1 MKLFKKILFILIV
14 FFKTETLFSKNDL
27 FNVNN
32 IEVEKND
39 KITTKAQT
47 DIAIK
52 KGFNELI
59 FKILLKEDRDKL
71 SDLDFSNIKQLVTY
85 YQITEEL
92 EEKKNSES
100 VNFNVAF
107 DKNKIHDLFYKR
119 GILYSEITDKEL
131 YILPVLIKEGEIFIF
146 SNNYFYENWNT
157 VFNYDLIEFI
167 LPIEN
172 IENIKNVNENKDN
185 LINLKVTELF
195 QEYTNKN
202 LAVILIEDKNT
213 SDIKVYIKT
222 VLQNKKISKS
232 LNLKNKNLDKI
243 KFYENIIDETK
254 KELIN
259 MVKSNNL
266 IDIRTPSFLNTKLD
280 LNKTSNLVELNKR
293 IEKIDSIENI
303 YVQEFTKDYMNL
315 KIKYLGNLDKLIIEL
330 KKENINLKL
339 INDQWVIKTL

>member
-1 MKLFKKILFILIV
+1 MKLRKLIFILIV

>member
-1 MKLFKKILFILIV
+1 MKLHKILFILIV

-52 KGFNELI
+52 KGFHELI

-71 SDLDFSNIKQLVTY
+71 SDLEFSNIKQLVTY
-85 YQITEEL
+85 YQITDEL
-92 EEKKNSES
+92 EEKKSSES
-100 VNFNVAF
+100 VNFNIAF
-107 DKNKIHDLFYKR
+107 DKSKIHDLFYKR

-172 IENIKNVNENKDN
+172 IENIKNINENKDN

-213 SDIKVYIKT
+213 SNIKVYIKT
-222 VLQNKKISKS
+222 VIQNKKISTS
-232 LNLKNKNLDKI
+232 LNLKNQNLGKI

-259 MVKSNNL
+259 IVKSNNL